1 MEAKEVFRINQ
12 LECKVAILEERM
24 NTKQAEFKTDIAQ
37 LDAHLTQLDAHLTQL
52 DARLA
57 SRDTILKFLMFT
69 VAIALAGLSVAV
81 FTLL

>member
-1 MEAKEVFRINQ
+1 MEAKEGFKINQ

-37 LDAHLTQLDAHLTQL
+37 LDA
-52 DARLA
+52 RLA
-57 SRDTILKFLMFT
+57 SRDTKLIILMLT
-69 VAIALAGLSVAV
+69 VAITLAGLSVAI

>member
-1 MEAKEVFRINQ
+1 MEAKEGFKINQ

-37 LDAHLTQLDAHLTQL
+37 LDARFAQL

-57 SRDTILKFLMFT
+57 SRDTKLIFLMFT
-69 VAIALAGLSVAV
+69 VTITLAGLSVAI

>member
-1 MEAKEVFRINQ
+1 MEAKEGFKINQ

-24 NTKQAEFKTDIAQ
+24 NTRQAEFKTDIAQ
-37 LDAHLTQLDAHLTQL
+37 LDA
-52 DARLA
+52 RLA
-57 SRDTILKFLMFT
+57 SRDTKLIILMFT

>member
-1 MEAKEVFRINQ
+1 MEAKEGFRINQ
-12 LECKVAILEERM
+12 LECKVAILEERL
-24 NTKQAEFKTDIAQ
+24 NTKRAEFKTDI
-37 LDAHLTQLDAHLTQL
+37 DKL

>member
-37 LDAHLTQLDAHLTQL
+37 LDAHLAQL